1 MNVMADSI
9 LDDDHKLTRSD
20 ARLFQRLSKEKAWL
34 RDVPPEVRHKIA
46 AKAIQAY
53 EAADPELDK
62 GQRIIVSLLAG
73 ILACDKA
80 DLEREKMGIA
90 MELEIEKHGIVEAGA
105 MPQVVYITGRPEI
118 VVDVQDVVVE

>member
-1 MNVMADSI
+1 MDSI
-9 LDDDHKLTRSD
+9 LDKDHKLTRSD
-20 ARLFQRLSKEKAWL
+20 ARMFQRLSKEKAWL
-34 RDVPPEVRHKIA
+34 RDVPDEVRHKIA

-53 EAADPELDK
+53 EAADPTKDK

-90 MELEIEKHGIVEAGA
+90 MELELLKHNTAVQGV
-105 MPQVVYITGRPEI
+105 MPQVIYIVDGPEE
-118 VVDVQDVVVE
+118 VVDAQDVVVK

>member
-1 MNVMADSI
+1 MADSI
-9 LDDDHKLTRSD
+9 LDADHKLTRSD

-53 EAADPELDK
+53 EAADPKLDK

-90 MELEIEKHGIVEAGA
+90 MELELLKHNTAVQGVMPQEIYIVEG
-105 MPQVVYITGRPEI
+105 PEE
-118 VVDVQDVVVE
+118 VVDAQDVVVK